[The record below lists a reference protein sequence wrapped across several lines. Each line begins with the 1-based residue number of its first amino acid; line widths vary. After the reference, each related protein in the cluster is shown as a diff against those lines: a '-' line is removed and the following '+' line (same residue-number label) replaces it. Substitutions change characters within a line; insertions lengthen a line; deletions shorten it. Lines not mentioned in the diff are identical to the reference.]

1 MTTDSI
7 REQLAE
13 LIGPKYQTVRVG
25 ADPVSRVL
33 VRRWLEAFGGDEASS
48 MHIDRAI
55 AEGGPALTAPS
66 AMLSSFTGRSLSE
79 MRASHSGSSVLGAQ
93 LAELGFVTPG
103 VGICQEYENDIRVGD
118 TLTETSW
125 PERIGE
131 TKETRLGQG
140 YFITYRSDFHNQQGD
155 YLGNQRLTTF
165 AFQPR
170 RESPAEEAEKKVA
183 ASPSSP
189 ERVPPNLPAWE
200 FSLDRMGIIACTVA
214 MGDFNPGHY
223 DPDLATANG
232 FKDIFT
238 DIYSILGFAYTY
250 TRRHMGDEEKIG
262 SIDLKLG
269 VPLYPSDRLRITGA
283 RDNPEDVDRRLSVR
297 AETAG
302 GLHFYGEVGLK
313 QSS

>member
-1 MTTDSI
+1 MTTDST

-33 VRRWLEAFGGDEASS
+33 VRRWLEAFGDGEASS
-48 MHIDRAI
+48 MHIDRAM

-79 MRASHSGSSVLGAQ
+79 MRASLSGSSALGAQ

-125 PERIGE
+125 PEHIGE

-170 RESPAEEAEKKVA
+170 RESPAEDAEKKVA
-183 ASPSSP
+183 ASSSSP

-200 FSLDRMGIIACTVA
+200 FSLDRMGIIACTAA

-250 TRRHMGDEEKIG
+250 TRRHAADEEKIA

-269 VPLYPSDRLRITGA
+269 VPLYPADALRIAGYWGEQTSKG
-283 RDNPEDVDRRLSVR
+283 RTLHLS
-297 AETAG
+297 AQCSI
-302 GLHFYGEVGLK
+302 GLHFGGSVSLV
-313 QSS
+313 SS